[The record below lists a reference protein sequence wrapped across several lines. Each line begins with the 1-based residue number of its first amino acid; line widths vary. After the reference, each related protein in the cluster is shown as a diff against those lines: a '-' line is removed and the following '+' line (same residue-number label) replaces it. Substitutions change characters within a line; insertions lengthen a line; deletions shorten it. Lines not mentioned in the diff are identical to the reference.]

1 MELITSRGH
10 MSKPQLRVGIVVN
23 SLRGGGAENSMS
35 ELNRTLNANGIESY
49 LIGVNSFDQ
58 NSTPPNPSEIEIGRL
73 NKSGFSE
80 TFKSWRQ
87 FKRIISEIKPEV
99 LVVNCELPEFLVAIS
114 NIKAKVFL
122 VEHSSKPWLG
132 RKPLGT
138 LVRAILK
145 LKKVNYVSVSH
156 QITIWHSYG
165 GKYKVIENLLPDNQP
180 IIGATNQ
187 YKNPRLLFLGRLVSQ
202 KCPELFLEIQESCR
216 IPGLIIGDGVLN
228 SKLRAQVL
236 LTGQDVTFAG
246 YQEQPWSFVTGND
259 LLIIPSSYEG
269 KPLVILEALSRGIQI
284 FAANIPELR
293 KEFSEYGVIFCETR
307 EDYVREIMQYLEGKP
322 LVQGK
327 HRKFSMQNHNEVATI
342 TWIRALAPQP
352 NFQE

>member
-1 MELITSRGH
+1 
-10 MSKPQLRVGIVVN
+10 MSKSQLRVGIVVN

-35 ELNRTLNANGIESY
+35 ELNRTLNTNGIESY

-58 NSTPPNPSEIEIGRL
+58 NSMQSNPSEIEIGRL
-73 NKSGFSE
+73 NKSGFYE
-80 TFKSWRQ
+80 TLKSWRQ

-114 NIKAKVFL
+114 SIKAKIFL

-132 RKPLGT
+132 RKPLGI

-145 LKKVNYVSVSH
+145 IKKVNYVSVSH

-165 GKYKVIENLLPDNQP
+165 GEYKVIENLLPDNQP
-180 IIGATNQ
+180 TISATNQ

-216 IPGLIIGDGVLN
+216 IPGLIIGSGVLD
-228 SKLRAQVL
+228 SKLRSQVL
-236 LTGQDVTFAG
+236 LTGQDITFAG
-246 YQEQPWSFVTGND
+246 YQEQPWSLVSDND

-269 KPLVILEALSRGIQI
+269 KPLVILEALSRNIQI

-293 KEFSEYGVIFCETR
+293 NEFSEYGVTFCDTK
-307 EDYVREIMQYLEGKP
+307 EDYVSEIEKYLNNK
-322 LVQGK
+322 VSAQRK
-327 HRKFSMQNHNEVATI
+327 HRKFSLQNHNEAAATS
-342 TWIRALAPQP
+342 WINALLPQP
-352 NFQE
+352 NSRE